1 MRATSCASLCSFVAL
16 GAAARPPSTAVSV
29 APKIDQRDDHADQQL
44 DQGHAALV
52 AQSGDHGAT
61 AFTGADSPYRLS
73 TEVIQYSCA
82 VLPVLPS
89 LKSVPFQTA

>member
-1 MRATSCASLCSFVAL
+1 MRATSCASLCSSVRCAL
-16 GAAARPPSTAVSV
+16 RLTAVDRRQRG
-29 APKIDQRDDHADQQL
+29 AEDDQRDDHADQQL
-44 DQGHAALV
+44 DQRDAALV
-52 AQSGDHGAT
+52 SQTGDHGAT

-82 VLPVLPS
+82 VSPVLPS